1 MFWFFKGNL
10 KCYLR
15 LTMATRPATPVLG
28 IKKAVLEK
36 AGLPD
41 FSRVLREAGH
51 QAMDSKNTRWI
62 RLGNSD
68 SFPKHVKIIFKRVA
82 ESETK
87 ILP

>member
-1 MFWFFKGNL
+1 MFRFVKGNL

-41 FSRVLREAGH
+41 FSREAGH

-62 RLGNSD
+62 SLGNSD
-68 SFPKHVKIIFKRVA
+68 SFRKHVKIIFKQVA

>member
-51 QAMDSKNTRWI
+51 QAMDSKNTRWKNREI
-62 RLGNSD
+62 AIHSQNMWKLS
-68 SFPKHVKIIFKRVA
+68 
-82 ESETK
+82 
-87 ILP
+87 